1 MNHECSHTTA
11 QELDFKVQNFQ
22 IGMQNVRARR
32 VMQSVA
38 ERRSRAT

>member
-1 MNHECSHTTA
+1 MNHECGHTTA
-11 QELDFKVQNFQ
+11 QELVFKVQNFQ
-22 IGMQNVRARR
+22 IGMQNVRGRR